1 MIEKYYEEELRYL
14 YESGSEFAKAHPQLA
29 RYLNIDSLGDRDPY
43 VERLFEGFAFIAG
56 RIREKL
62 DESLPKLT
70 EGLINLIWPQFF
82 QEIPSLAIVQ
92 FEPRAGFLQESRVL
106 PAGSEITT
114 GQIGPGSDICR
125 FRTIKPIVFNPLSLV
140 TVKKESDNQNNDIFS
155 FVFSLDTSVKWEKF
169 DLKNKYLS
177 FMQNTRLL

>member
-114 GQIGPGSDICR
+114 GQIGPGWIYAGSGLLAHS
-125 FRTIKPIVFNPLSLV
+125 FNPLSLV
-140 TVKKESDNQNNDIFS
+140 SKKESDNQNNDIFRLCS
-155 FVFSLDTSVKWEKF
+155 VSILQSNGKSLD
-169 DLKNKYLS
+169 LKK
-177 FMQNTRLL
+177 